1 MSSGVKGPVHNRRSM
16 NSEHRRHD
24 RLLVARFAADDS
36 YPGEFEA
43 AQALVAGCAECAA
56 LVDDIRLLSVAV
68 AAVPT
73 PRRPRDFRLT
83 AEQAER
89 LRGSWLE
96 RLMRR
101 LAAPSSA
108 MLRPV
113 AGVAMSIG
121 LVLAV
126 VGAMP
131 AGFSAANPVQEVGPT
146 SQEVAAAP
154 SDQPRPDVSDMNIAP
169 EPGNPQQPASAPTE
183 MYMSGDP
190 APSTVDGSGNG
201 EQVPFPSVDPVTR
214 TLDDAYIAG
223 GEADAGTAGRD
234 ASQTFAVST
243 DTLLYAGLLIAMAS
257 LAFLLLIIYARR
269 RYADPYVG

>member
-1 MSSGVKGPVHNRRSM
+1 M

-36 YPGEFEA
+36 YPGEIESA
-43 AQALVAGCAECAA
+43 KALVASCTECAA
-56 LVDDIRLLSVAV
+56 LVGDIRLLSTAV
-68 AAVPT
+68 AAIPT

-83 AEQAER
+83 AEQADR

-131 AGFSAANPVQEVGPT
+131 AGLSAGAPLQDAESTQEVF
-146 SQEVAAAP
+146 AAAP
-154 SDQPRPDVSDMNIAP
+154 SEMPQPEGTASVNAPQATDIQAAPPIEGFPTMDMTASGDGRSLQGEDSNAANASP
-169 EPGNPQQPASAPTE
+169 EPLT
-183 MYMSGDP
+183 D
-190 APSTVDGSGNG
+190 
-201 EQVPFPSVDPVTR
+201 
-214 TLDDAYIAG
+214 TLDNAYLYAG
-223 GEADAGTAGRD
+223 GEADVGSAGSN
-234 ASQTFAVST
+234 ASTQQFTVSREMLFYTGVLIGAFA
-243 DTLLYAGLLIAMAS
+243 
-257 LAFLLLIIYARR
+257 LAFLVLIVYARR
-269 RYADPYVG
+269 RYADPYLG